1 MIRRTITLVLV
12 LVALMM
18 AGCGETAD
26 VPASPTPAGGAPSPS
41 PSPTISNTND
51 GEQTGTLQFRAN
63 GEDFIRQGFLTKD
76 GWAITF
82 DHVYVTLDEMT
93 AYQADPP
100 YDAEAGGPI
109 QATTTVRLD
118 RPYTVDLAAG
128 DENAPPILVA
138 ERTAP
143 PGRYNALSWEM
154 VRAQEGPASGAVIV
168 LEGTA
173 SKDEDGQT
181 IVFRIALD
189 NETAHTCGDYVGDER
204 KGIVEAG
211 GTADVEATFHFDHLF
226 GDAETPMDD
235 NLNTGALG
243 FAPLAALATDGTL
256 NVDTA
261 TLQARLSPDEYA
273 KVEHLHLAHVGEGH
287 CTGEGH

>member
-1 MIRRTITLVLV
+1 MIRRMITLVLV
-12 LVALMM
+12 LVALMI

-26 VPASPTPAGGAPSPS
+26 APPPPPPAGEAPA

-63 GEDFIRQGFLTKD
+63 GEDFIRQGFVTKD

-82 DHVYVTLDEMT
+82 DHVYVTLDGMT

-100 YDAEAGGPI
+100 YDTEAGGPI
-109 QATTTVRLD
+109 QATTTVRLE

-138 ERTAP
+138 ERAAP

-154 VRAQEGPASGAVIV
+154 VRAQEGPASGAVVV

-173 SKDEDGQT
+173 SKDEQT
-181 IVFRIALD
+181 IGFRIALD
-189 NETAHTCGDYVGDER
+189 KETSHTCGDYVGDER
-204 KGIVEAG
+204 KGILEAG
-211 GTADVEATFHFDHLF
+211 ETADVEATFHFDHLF

-235 NLNTGALG
+235 TLNTGALG

-256 NVDTA
+256 EVETA
-261 TLQARLSPDEYA
+261 TLQASLSPDEYA
-273 KVEHLHLAHVGEGH
+273 KIEHLHLAHVGEGH